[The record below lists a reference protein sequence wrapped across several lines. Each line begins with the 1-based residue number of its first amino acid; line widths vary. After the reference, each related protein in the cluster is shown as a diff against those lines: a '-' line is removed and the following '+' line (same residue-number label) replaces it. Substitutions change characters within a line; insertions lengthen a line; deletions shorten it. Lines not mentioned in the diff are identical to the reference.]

1 LRGGAI
7 LYDTAARW
15 VSVFGGTPKR
25 QSDCAI
31 VQVPCFRGRSWN
43 ILLIPTSEQTWLS
56 PEIDMATG
64 ERYVVDEAGRRT
76 AVLVPLHEWERIQA
90 ALEELAD
97 VRAYDE
103 AKRHPSDQVSFEQ
116 AMAEIEAD
124 AET

>member
-1 LRGGAI
+1 
-7 LYDTAARW
+7 
-15 VSVFGGTPKR
+15 
-25 QSDCAI
+25 
-31 VQVPCFRGRSWN
+31 
-43 ILLIPTSEQTWLS
+43 
-56 PEIDMATG
+56 MATG